1 MCPPQE
7 GLGAYLGMRELRP
20 RRKESMDKTT
30 YESLA
35 DAAARTHVSV
45 RTLRRWI
52 AQGNLV
58 AYRAGPRL
66 LRVKPHDVDAM
77 MRPSLRRGA

>member
-1 MCPPQE
+1 MVK
-7 GLGAYLGMRELRP
+7 R
-20 RRKESMDKTT
+20 S

-35 DAAARTHVSV
+35 EAAHRTHVSA

-52 AQGNLV
+52 AQGRLE

-66 LRVKPHDVDAM
+66 LRVDPAAVDAVM
-77 MRPSLRRGA
+77 MPVVRRGA

>member
-1 MCPPQE
+1 MSRVQ
-7 GLGAYLGMRELRP
+7 
-20 RRKESMDKTT
+20 

-35 DAAARTHVSV
+35 QAAARTRVSV

-52 AQGNLV
+52 AQGRLP

-66 LRVKPHDVDAM
+66 LRVDPQDVDAM
-77 MRPSLRRGA
+77 MKPCLGHAV

>member
-1 MCPPQE
+1 MVK
-7 GLGAYLGMRELRP
+7 R
-20 RRKESMDKTT
+20 S

-35 DAAARTHVSV
+35 EAAHRTQVST

-52 AQGNLV
+52 AQGRLE

-66 LRVKPHDVDAM
+66 LRVDPAAVDAVM
-77 MRPSLRRGA
+77 MPVVRRGA

>member
-1 MCPPQE
+1 MT
-7 GLGAYLGMRELRP
+7 
-20 RRKESMDKTT
+20 RRN

-35 DAAARTHVSV
+35 QAAGRTHVSV

-52 AQGNLV
+52 AQGRLK

-66 LRVKPHDVDAM
+66 LRLDPDEVDALM
-77 MRPSLRRGA
+77 KPSLRTGA

>member
-1 MCPPQE
+1 MS
-7 GLGAYLGMRELRP
+7 
-20 RRKESMDKTT
+20 RKN

-35 DAAARTHVSV
+35 EAAARTHVST

-52 AQGNLV
+52 AQGRLN

-66 LRVKPHDVDAM
+66 LRIDPEDVDAM
-77 MRPSLRRGA
+77 MKPSVPPRA

>member
-1 MCPPQE
+1 MT
-7 GLGAYLGMRELRP
+7 
-20 RRKESMDKTT
+20 RKN

-35 DAAARTHVSV
+35 EAAKRTHVSV

-52 AQGNLV
+52 AQGRLN

-66 LRVKPHDVDAM
+66 LRIDPDDVDAM
-77 MRPSLRRGA
+77 MKPAVQRGA

>member
-1 MCPPQE
+1 MT
-7 GLGAYLGMRELRP
+7 
-20 RRKESMDKTT
+20 RRS

-35 DAAARTHVSV
+35 QASERTHVSV

-52 AQGNLV
+52 SQGRLN

-66 LRVKPHDVDAM
+66 LRIDPDDVDAM
-77 MRPSLRRGA
+77 MKPSLR

>member
-1 MCPPQE
+1 MS
-7 GLGAYLGMRELRP
+7 
-20 RRKESMDKTT
+20 RRN

-35 DAAARTHVSV
+35 EAAVRTHVST

-52 AQGNLV
+52 AAGRLN

-66 LRVKPHDVDAM
+66 LRIDPDDVDAM
-77 MRPSLRRGA
+77 MKPSLSRGA

>member
-1 MCPPQE
+1 M
-7 GLGAYLGMRELRP
+7 A
-20 RRKESMDKTT
+20 RRT

-35 DAAARTHVSV
+35 EAAERTHVSV

-52 AQGNLV
+52 AQGRLN

-66 LRVKPHDVDAM
+66 LRINPDDVDAM
-77 MRPSLRRGA
+77 MRPSISPRT

>member
-1 MCPPQE
+1 MVK
-7 GLGAYLGMRELRP
+7 R
-20 RRKESMDKTT
+20 S

-35 DAAARTHVSV
+35 QAAHRTHVST

-52 AQGNLV
+52 AQGRLE

-66 LRVKPHDVDAM
+66 LRVDPAAVDAVM
-77 MRPSLRRGA
+77 MPVVRRGA